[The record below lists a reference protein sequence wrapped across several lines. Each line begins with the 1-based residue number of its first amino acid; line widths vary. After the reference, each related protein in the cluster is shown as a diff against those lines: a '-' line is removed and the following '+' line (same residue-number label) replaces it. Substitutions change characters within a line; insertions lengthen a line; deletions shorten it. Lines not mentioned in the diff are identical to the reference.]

1 MVTIEDIL
9 EEIVGE
15 IQDEFD
21 EERPEVEEETDKSY
35 SVDGK
40 MLLED
45 VNDLFGLELDDSQ
58 CDTIGG
64 WVYTQLNTQPQI
76 GQTVKL
82 PKAEITVETLSGI
95 KTLQLYPGSDGKVK
109 TVRVNMGAP
118 ILQPE
123 QIPADI
129 HAFKNAETLKMWT
142 SLLHSQSA

>member
-1 MVTIEDIL
+1 MKKSLVKYRTNL
-9 EEIVGE
+9 
-15 IQDEFD
+15 
-21 EERPEVEEETDKSY
+21 TKSY

-82 PKAEITVETLSGI
+82 PPLNCPKRKLPWKKWKPCAL
-95 KTLQLYPGSDGKVK
+95 
-109 TVRVNMGAP
+109 
-118 ILQPE
+118 
-123 QIPADI
+123 PA
-129 HAFKNAETLKMWT
+129 
-142 SLLHSQSA
+142 